1 MDLNHPKRIVSID
14 RHDKSYRGDADSCQ
28 TTKPVGILAMASLK
42 TNSRG
47 KDTRSRLLRVAT
59 QLFSDRGYEGVS
71 TREIA
76 AAANTTLPAIPHH
89 FGSKEGL
96 YQAVFATIAEDIER
110 QLSPAASAAL
120 AVLANKRASRAAMIN
135 ALENLVLIHAR
146 AFLQNPSEWGQLV
159 VREQLHPTAA
169 LVTVNQVLERRL
181 FDPLLRLIARLTHSS
196 SKTGQV
202 KLKVMTLLGRVLV
215 FRFARSSF
223 LNLMGWEELNPARIN
238 LILGFL
244 RLEVRALARQKLA
257 NE

>member
-1 MDLNHPKRIVSID
+1 MNLNHPKRIVSID
-14 RHDKSYRGDADSCQ
+14 RHDKSYRGDTDSCQ
-28 TTKPVGILAMASLK
+28 TTNPVGILSMPIHK

-47 KDTRSRLLRVAT
+47 KDTRSRLLSVAT

-96 YQAVFATIAEDIER
+96 YQAVFAAIAEDMER
-110 QLSPAASAAL
+110 QLSPAATAAL
-120 AVLANKRASRAAMIN
+120 AVLDNERASRAAMIN
-135 ALENLVLIHAR
+135 ALENLVLVHAR
-146 AFLQNPSEWGQLV
+146 AFLQNPSAWGQLV

-196 SKTGQV
+196 SKRSQV
-202 KLKVMTLLGRVLV
+202 KLKVMTWLGRVLV
-215 FRFARSSF
+215 FRFARTSL

-238 LILGFL
+238 LILEFL
-244 RLEVRALARQKLA
+244 RLEVRALARQKLP

>member
-28 TTKPVGILAMASLK
+28 TTKPAGIFMAIPK

-47 KDTRSRLLRVAT
+47 KDTRSRLLSVAT

-120 AVLANKRASRAAMIN
+120 AVLDNKRASRAEMIN

-159 VREQLHPTAA
+159 VREQLRPTAA

-181 FDPLLRLIARLTHSS
+181 FDPLLRLIAKLTHSS
-196 SKTGQV
+196 SRTGQV

-215 FRFARSSF
+215 FRFARTSL

-244 RLEVRALARQKLA
+244 RREVRALARQKLA